1 MRPREEQQPV
11 HRNPSRTKQ
20 PAPLTAAG
28 RRRTAPSAKS
38 TGTAL
43 RALVE
48 ESAEGMILADE
59 NGRILFANGAAA
71 KLLGRSAADLIGS
84 IGFELVRP
92 DHLPIAQEEFGRSL
106 ANPGLAVAFQV
117 DVLQPDATAR
127 TLAVKLVNRLPVPGV
142 TAVVVHFHEA
152 ATAAPNPADDDRYR
166 ALFYHAPIG
175 LGIADLEGRLL
186 AFNDAIL
193 RPGGYTREDIERLGN
208 VAFLYADA
216 ADRDRVLGLARSQGF
231 VFREEVRF
239 RRKDGTSYDALISL
253 SPVDFGGRRCWY
265 SAVEDI
271 TDHKQSERERR
282 HLEGRLRQAQKM
294 EAVGNM
300 TAGIAHDFNN
310 FLTVIGVNADVMVE
324 VLEREQH
331 ELYGEAVELRESTR
345 RAAATVRKLLAYG
358 RKADLR
364 RERVDLA
371 GVVGSLHT
379 TIERLAPQ
387 PVRFAL
393 AAEPGAVA
401 DVDPS
406 AVEQIILNLVTN
418 ARDAM
423 PGGGTLAIAVRP
435 IVLAP
440 DECPAEWI
448 KPGTYGLVSVTDTG
462 VGMDEVTR
470 TRVFEPFFT
479 TKRGGAGT
487 GLGLAMVYGLVKQ
500 QEGFVHVESTL
511 GEGTTVRLYFPR
523 SDGGAGR
530 PPSAMK

>member
-1 MRPREEQQPV
+1 M

-20 PAPLTAAG
+20 PAPLAMAG
-28 RRRTAPSAKS
+28 RRRPAPDSKS
-38 TGTAL
+38 MGAAL

-48 ESAEGMILADE
+48 ESEEGMILADE

-71 KLLGRSAADLIGS
+71 NLLGRSPADLVGS
-84 IGFELVRP
+84 IGFDLVRP
-92 DHLPIAQEEFGRSL
+92 EHLPVAREEFARSL
-106 ANPGLAVAFQV
+106 ASPGLAVAFQV
-117 DVLQPDATAR
+117 DVLQPDNTAR
-127 TLAVKLVNRLPVPGV
+127 TLAVQLVNRLPVPGV
-142 TAVVVHFHEA
+142 LAVVVHFHEA
-152 ATAAPNPADDDRYR
+152 APAARSSAGDDRYR
-166 ALFYHAPIG
+166 ALFYKAPIG

-208 VAFLYADA
+208 VSLLYAHA

-231 VFREEVRF
+231 VWREEVQF

-253 SPVDFGGRRCWY
+253 SPVEFGGRRCWY

-271 TDHKQSERERR
+271 TTHKRSEQERR
-282 HLEGRLRQAQKM
+282 VLEGRLRQAQKM

-310 FLTVIGVNADVMVE
+310 ILTVIGVNADIMVDG
-324 VLEREQH
+324 LEREQH
-331 ELYGEAVELRESTR
+331 ALRSEAIELRESTR

-358 RKADLR
+358 RKAELR
-364 RERVDLA
+364 RERTDLA
-371 GVVGSLHT
+371 GVVGRLHT
-379 TIERLAPQ
+379 TIERLAPE
-387 PVRFAL
+387 PVRVAL

-440 DECPAEWI
+440 DGCPAEWM
-448 KPGTYGLVSVTDTG
+448 KPGAYGLVSVTDSG
-462 VGMDEVTR
+462 VGMDEGTR
-470 TRVFEPFFT
+470 ARVFEPFFT

-500 QEGFVHVESTL
+500 QEGFVLVESTL
-511 GEGTTVRLYFPR
+511 GEGTTVRLFFPR
-523 SDGGAGR
+523 SDGVVR
-530 PPSAMK
+530 S

>member
-1 MRPREEQQPV
+1 MG
-11 HRNPSRTKQ
+11 
-20 PAPLTAAG
+20 AAL
-28 RRRTAPSAKS
+28 S
-38 TGTAL
+38 
-43 RALVE
+43 ALVE
-48 ESAEGMILADE
+48 GSEEGMILADE

-71 KLLGRSAADLIGS
+71 KLLGRSPANLVGS

-92 DHLPIAQEEFGRSL
+92 EHLQVAREEFGRCL

-117 DVLQPDATAR
+117 DVLQPDETTK
-127 TLAVKLVNRLPVPGV
+127 TLAVKLVNRLPVSGV
-142 TAVVVHFHEA
+142 SAVVVHFHEA
-152 ATAAPNPADDDRYR
+152 ATAATSPADDDRYR
-166 ALFYHAPIG
+166 DLFYHAPIG

-193 RPGGYTREDIERLGN
+193 RPGGYAREDIERMGN
-208 VAFLYADA
+208 VALLYADP

-231 VFREEVRF
+231 VWREEVQF

-253 SPVDFGGRRCWY
+253 SPVEFGGRQCWY

-271 TDHKQSERERR
+271 TDHKRSEQERR
-282 HLEGRLRQAQKM
+282 VLESRLRQAQKM

-310 FLTVIGVNADVMVE
+310 FLTVIAMNANLMVE

-331 ELYGEAVELRESTR
+331 ALRSEAVELRESTR

-358 RKADLR
+358 RKAHLR
-364 RERVDLA
+364 RERTDLA

-379 TIERLAPQ
+379 TIERLAPE
-387 PVRFAL
+387 PVRVAL

-435 IVLAP
+435 ILLSP
-440 DECPAEWI
+440 IECPAEWI
-448 KPGTYGLVSVTDTG
+448 KPGAYGVISVTDSG
-462 VGMDEVTR
+462 VGMDELTR
-470 TRVFEPFFT
+470 ARVFEPFFT

-500 QEGFVHVESTL
+500 QEGFVLVESTL
-511 GEGTTVRLYFPR
+511 GEGTTVRLFFPR
-523 SDGGAGR
+523 SDGVVR
-530 PPSAMK
+530 S

>member
-1 MRPREEQQPV
+1 M
-11 HRNPSRTKQ
+11 HRNPTRTKR
-20 PAPLTAAG
+20 PGPLTAAG
-28 RRRTAPSAKS
+28 RRRSAPGSKS
-38 TGTAL
+38 MGAAL
-43 RALVE
+43 RALVD
-48 ESAEGMILADE
+48 ESEEGMILADE
-59 NGRILFANGAAA
+59 DGRILFANGAAA
-71 KLLGRSAADLIGS
+71 KLLGRASTDLVGT

-92 DHLPIAQEEFGRSL
+92 EHLPVAQQEFGRSL

-117 DVLQPDATAR
+117 DVLQPDGTAR
-127 TLAVKLVNRLPVPGV
+127 TLAVKLVNQLPVPGV

-152 ATAAPNPADDDRYR
+152 ATAAPGSAGDDRYR
-166 ALFYHAPIG
+166 DLFYHAPIG

-193 RPGGYTREDIERLGN
+193 RPGRYTREDIERLGN
-208 VAFLYADA
+208 VALLYADE

-231 VFREEVRF
+231 VWREEVRF

-253 SPVDFGGRRCWY
+253 SPVEFGGRRCWY

-271 TDHKQSERERR
+271 TDHKRSEQERR
-282 HLEGRLRQAQKM
+282 VLEGRLRQAQKM

-310 FLTVIGVNADVMVE
+310 ILTVIAVNADLMVE

-331 ELYGEAVELRESTR
+331 SLRGEAVELRESTR
-345 RAAATVRKLLAYG
+345 RGAETVRKLLAYG

-364 RERVDLA
+364 RERTDLA
-371 GVVGSLHT
+371 GVVGRLHT
-379 TIERLAPQ
+379 TIERLAPE
-387 PVRFAL
+387 PVRVAL

-423 PGGGTLAIAVRP
+423 PGGGMLAIAVRP
-435 IVLAP
+435 VVLSPEA
-440 DECPAEWI
+440 CPAEWI
-448 KPGTYGLVSVTDTG
+448 KPGAYGLVSVTDSG
-462 VGMDEVTR
+462 VGMDER
-470 TRVFEPFFT
+470 TRSRAFEPFFT

-500 QEGFVHVESTL
+500 QEGFVLLESML
-511 GEGTTVRLYFPR
+511 GEGTTVRLFFPR
-523 SDGGAGR
+523 SDGVTR
-530 PPSAMK
+530 S